1 MMYVV
6 ALGLALQFLGFIF
19 LVSVLI
25 VVAQVV
31 GSRYQDHPRRA
42 PLGIIPK
49 KALWLPSL
57 ASPCSVSGGS
67 WQVRT
72 LPSASDRSRVRAE
85 LVTLKT

>member
-1 MMYVV
+1 MMMYVV

-42 PLGIIPK
+42 PLTIIPK
-49 KALWLPSL
+49 KGTMVTLIGLTLLGVGRFL
-57 ASPCSVSGGS
+57 AS
-67 WQVRT
+67 
-72 LPSASDRSRVRAE
+72 
-85 LVTLKT
+85 